1 MFQLYNFFYQ
11 SIPNLTKLSPNCF
24 RNYIR
29 IKLKKNPNSIKTVGS
44 QILLHTLNLHHM
56 RLSVIITYDEIA
68 SGLFSRHDNKHAIS
82 DPLWMPIAKHM
93 IDIVSGYVRLY
104 LTIRKAVHVG
114 SLDRSCIWW
123 AFISCTSL
131 VIFRSHLS

>member
-11 SIPNLTKLSPNCF
+11 SIPNLTKLSPNCSEIISEF
-24 RNYIR
+24 N
-29 IKLKKNPNSIKTVGS
+29 KKNPISTKTVGS

-56 RLSVIITYDEIA
+56 RLSVIITYDEIV
-68 SGLFSRHDNKHAIS
+68 SGLFSRHDNKLAIS
-82 DPLWMPIAKHM
+82 DLLWMPIAKHM
-93 IDIVSGYVRLY
+93 IDIVSRYVRLY

-123 AFISCTSL
+123 VF
-131 VIFRSHLS
+131 LSRTYH